1 MKLILSGKDRTVSVQ
16 GYVGTGKTAML
27 NRALLEKRGFK
38 VKGLV
43 PSASAART
51 PASEAGI
58 ESETLQRFLVRN
70 AGVAEGR
77 LTDEGERTMRTT
89 FENTVLVVDE
99 GSLASTVQARDLLR
113 IANVLRVPR
122 VVLVGDEKQLDA
134 VDADKPFAQRAG
146 MKTATV
152 DEIMRQRDPSL
163 KAAVEASLAGDA
175 EKAFEKLGDDAAGVK
190 ADNLAG
196 AAAARWLRLSAP
208 ERGNAGLMAPS
219 HALREE
225 INDANG

>member
-1 MKLILSGKDRTVSVQ
+1 MKLILSGKDRTVGVQ

-58 ESETLQRFLVRN
+58 ESEILQRFLVRN

-77 LTDEGERTMRTT
+77 LTDKGERTMRTT

-113 IANVLRVPR
+113 MANVLRVSR
-122 VVLVGDEKQLDA
+122 VVQLDA

-163 KAAVEASLAGDA
+163 KAAVEASLADDA

-196 AAAARWLRLSAP
+196 APAARWLRLSAP